1 MLIMLKDKNIA
12 LYVTGGIAVYKV
24 VDLMRGFIKQGA
36 NVRVA
41 MTESATQFVSPL
53 TFQILSTHEVHIDTF
68 DERNPEIVAHVNISD
83 WADVSVVAPATANS
97 IAKIAHG
104 IGDNFVTSAL
114 LATRTPIFIVPAM
127 NTDMYENPATQ
138 ANIETLKS
146 RNVQFVEPDIG
157 FLAEGYEG
165 KGRYPENERIIE
177 ELNNFIL
184 SKTVDLPLRNRKILV
199 SAGGTIERIDPVRY
213 ITNDSSG
220 KMGHAVAEAA
230 YKSGAD
236 VTLVTASK
244 LPTPSGINTIRVD
257 SANDMYDEIN
267 QHFIDMDVLIM
278 AAAVSDYRVANAAD
292 SKMKK
297 DDSSEPVTIEL
308 TENPDILKTMG
319 SKKKDQFLIGFA
331 AETDNLEEYAK
342 KKLKEKN
349 LNMIVANEVG
359 QSDRG
364 FNADENQVIIFTDDG
379 ERIEVPLTTKSEVAN
394 ILVNKLIEE
403 LNK

>member
-267 QHFIDMDVLIM
+267 QHFVDMDVLIM

-297 DDSSEPVTIEL
+297 DDSSEPVMIEL

-319 SKKKDQFLIGFA
+319 SKKKNQFLIGFA

>member
-267 QHFIDMDVLIM
+267 QHFVDMDVLIM